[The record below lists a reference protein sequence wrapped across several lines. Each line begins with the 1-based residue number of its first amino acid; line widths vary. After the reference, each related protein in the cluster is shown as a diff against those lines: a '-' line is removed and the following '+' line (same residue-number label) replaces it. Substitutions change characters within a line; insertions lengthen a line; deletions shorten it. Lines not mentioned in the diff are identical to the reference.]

1 LIDVCV
7 FKIRGGSTDDD
18 DDGNFDE
25 EEKIMK
31 DDLETGQVKIDENKS
46 GKMCMD
52 ISNQNTQ
59 GSRL

>member
-18 DDGNFDE
+18 DGNLDDE

-31 DDLETGQVKIDENKS
+31 DDLETGQVKIDEK
-46 GKMCMD
+46 
-52 ISNQNTQ
+52 
-59 GSRL
+59 